1 MFVDQVEIDVKAG
14 DGGNGAVSFRREK
27 CVPRGG
33 PNGGDGGRGGSIII
47 EIDLSL
53 STLLDFRYKSRY
65 HADRGGDGQ
74 SKDMSGKNGQ
84 DLVLRVP
91 PGTQVYDA
99 KTGQLVVDMAP
110 PVMHFVVA
118 KGGGGGKGNSHFAT
132 AVRQTPR
139 FAEKGEPGVTARLRL
154 DLKLLAD
161 VGIIGFP
168 SVGKSTLIAA
178 VSAARPKIA
187 DYPFT
192 TLVPN
197 LGVVAVDDGRSF
209 VMADMPGLIE
219 GAHKGAGLGLRF
231 LRHIER
237 TRVLAHVLDVSGLTD
252 RDPMEDYDVLNREL
266 RAYDENLAEAPQI
279 VTLNKVDVAGSEELV
294 SRVTQELEARG
305 CRVFCVSAATHQ
317 GLRPWLFALWEALQ
331 ATPAPTPGVI
341 PDDVAHF
348 GPPET
353 AHLKDWHVEKTGPD
367 SWIVAGEALDRLT
380 RRTDLEN
387 EYALVRLQ
395 RTMERLGV
403 YRKLAQEGAADGDT
417 VTIGGFE
424 FEYIDED
431 AGR

>member
-1 MFVDQVEIDVKAG
+1 MFIDQVRIAVRSGTGG
-14 DGGNGAVSFRREK
+14 DGCVSLFHGK
-27 CVPRGG
+27 YQPKGG
-33 PNGGDGGRGGSIII
+33 PDGGDGGRGGDVVF
-47 EIDLSL
+47 EVD
-53 STLLDFRYKSRY
+53 TGRMNLLDFKWSRSFVAQDGRPGASSLRKGRRG
-65 HADRGGDGQ
+65 AD
-74 SKDMSGKNGQ
+74 
-84 DLVLRVP
+84 VVIRVP
-91 PGTQVYDA
+91 PGTQIRRADNGELLLDMI
-99 KTGQLVVDMAP
+99 KPGQREVL
-110 PVMHFVVA
+110 FN
-118 KGGGGGKGNSHFAT
+118 GGHGGKGNARFKT
-132 AVRQTPR
+132 PTNQTPR
-139 FAEKGEPGVTARLRL
+139 NASPGGPGWEL
-154 DLKLLAD
+154 DVDLELKILAD
-161 VGIIGFP
+161 VGLVGFP
-168 SVGKSTLIAA
+168 NAGKSTLLAIL
-178 VSAARPKIA
+178 SAARPKIA